1 MAIPLMHNL
10 NLSIVYLPVVDLSAA
25 PRNARKHSRKQLRK
39 LGNVMRDLGCV
50 VPILVD
56 RSHRIIA
63 GHGRAEAAKLIGLSE
78 LPAIYIEHLTPAQV
92 EALALAENRISDEAG
107 WSTETLTLILQD
119 LATDLDFD
127 LSTTAFDTGEIDLYL
142 MDDDGA
148 GDDDPPSAPPSRAT
162 PAVSRPG
169 DVWDIGS
176 HRVICGDAR
185 EAQTYAAL
193 MGTETAQLSVSDPPY
208 NVRIEGHVSG
218 TGQHAEFPMASG
230 EMTVPEFTQ
239 FLRTT
244 AARLVEHGADGSL
257 HFIFMDFRHMRE
269 LLDAGEQLFSKLVNL
284 CVWVKRNGGMGS
296 LYRSQHELVFVFKAG
311 TAAHVNNVELGK
323 HGRNRTNVW
332 HNAGANSFG
341 RDRDAML
348 ARHPTSKPVDL
359 IADAILDCSHRGD
372 LILDAFLGSG
382 TTLLAAERTGRRCR
396 GIELDPYYVDM
407 AVERAATL
415 AGKPAVHLGTGLSFA
430 ALAHAR
436 RNPGWGG
443 TDGQ

>member
-1 MAIPLMHNL
+1 M
-10 NLSIVYLPVVDLSAA
+10 
-25 PRNARKHSRKQLRK
+25 
-39 LGNVMRDLGCV
+39 
-50 VPILVD
+50 
-56 RSHRIIA
+56 
-63 GHGRAEAAKLIGLSE
+63 
-78 LPAIYIEHLTPAQV
+78 
-92 EALALAENRISDEAG
+92 
-107 WSTETLTLILQD
+107 ILQD

-148 GDDDPPSAPPSRAT
+148 ADNDLPAASPSRAT

-169 DVWDIGS
+169 DVWEVGS

-185 EAQTYAAL
+185 DTQTYAAL

-230 EMTVPEFTQ
+230 EMTQSEFTQ
-239 FLRTT
+239 FLRAT
-244 AARLVEHGADGSL
+244 ATRLVEFGADGSL

-311 TAAHVNNVELGK
+311 TAPHVNNVELGK

-332 HNAGANSFG
+332 HHAGANSFG

-359 IADAILDCSHRGD
+359 IAAAILDCSHRGD

-396 GIELDPYYVDM
+396 GVELDPYYVDI
-407 AVERAATL
+407 AVERAAAL
-415 AGKPAVHLGTGLSFA
+415 LGKPAVHLGTGLSFA
-430 ALAHAR
+430 ALAHVR